1 MYVDFGFSFSRKRKM
16 HMVYSR
22 IPQIGDVDERIV
34 KACKDS
40 SNAKHQLTY
49 TSISMSIHE
58 VGEEG
63 LGKGRTITDLRSKR
77 DVLLRRAL
85 DLLLRRH
92 TI

>member
-1 MYVDFGFSFSRKRKM
+1 M
-16 HMVYSR
+16 HVVYSR
-22 IPQIGDVDERIV
+22 IPQIGDMDERIV
-34 KACKDS
+34 EACKDS

-58 VGEEG
+58 VGEEAEEG

-92 TI
+92 PV